1 MKKLQ
6 SHVGGSRTD
15 NSIDDTPADEC
26 DLEMGKLKAT
36 YFPMDYFINYK
47 IVYCTVP
54 VPVQYR

>member
-36 YFPMDYFINYK
+36 YFPMDCFFKYK
-47 IVYCTVP
+47 IVP
-54 VPVQYR
+54 VFRCQ